1 MYPSTLDSVWAIAP
15 NPGVLIRH
23 WGSSYVAYN
32 IASGDTHQLGAL
44 AGGIV
49 EHLNTMHLTKTEL
62 LEKLGSDASVNDM
75 QFCEILEST
84 LADLENLGLI
94 VVHPA

>member
-1 MYPSTLDSVWAIAP
+1 MYLPKNDSAWVIAT

-23 WGSSYVAYN
+23 WGNSFVAYN
-32 IASGDTHQLGAL
+32 IASGDTHQLGVL
-44 AGGIV
+44 AGCIV
-49 EHLNTMHLTKTEL
+49 EHLKITRMTKIEL

-94 VVHPA
+94 AVHPA